1 MGTKELS
8 MSEEGERRLGGALER
23 KEEDGEGEGLK
34 KGREGR
40 GGDGRAGRASAV
52 GGGACGG
59 RELPALVGWPP
70 PPLPPPPP
78 SRRGGR
84 GEKVR

>member
-1 MGTKELS
+1 MRRGRGGREELWR
-8 MSEEGERRLGGALER
+8 EGRRMD
-23 KEEDGEGEGLK
+23 KGEGLK

-40 GGDGRAGRASAV
+40 GGAGRAGRAGAV

-70 PPLPPPPP
+70 PPLPRPSPRPRPPGAVAAE
-78 SRRGGR
+78 R
-84 GEKVR
+84 K

>member
-1 MGTKELS
+1 M
-8 MSEEGERRLGGALER
+8 R

-40 GGDGRAGRASAV
+40 RGNGRAGRAGAV

-59 RELPALVGWPP
+59 REPPALVGWPP
-70 PPLPPPPP
+70 PSLPRPSPRPRPPGAVAAE
-78 SRRGGR
+78 R
-84 GEKVR
+84 K